1 MAPRVPRPADAP
13 RPLADIQITLRGSVA
28 VVRGVVE
35 RLEDRDRIQQA
46 LASLDSISRVDDD
59 LRLAAEPTAA

>member
-1 MAPRVPRPADAP
+1 MTPALSRPGDGP

-35 RLEDRDRIQQA
+35 QLDDRDRILQA
-46 LASLDSISRVDDD
+46 LASLDSITGVEDD
-59 LRLAAEPTAA
+59 LRPAA